1 MKSKKWILTT
11 AFAAALS
18 MAGLGMAQAPATA
31 QAPAAG
37 TTDQAKA
44 TTNTKAVKAA
54 PAPTEQEITDAKAK
68 GLVWV
73 NTTAKVYHKEG
84 AFYGKTKRGKFMTE
98 EDAKQAGYKAATEH
112 AAKKPKSTAK
122 ATPAAKA

>member
-31 QAPAAG
+31 QVPAAG
-37 TTDQAKA
+37 TDQAKA
-44 TTNTKAVKAA
+44 TTKMKAVKAA
-54 PAPTEQEITDAKAK
+54 PAPTEQEITDAKAM
-68 GLVWV
+68 VWV

-84 AFYGKTKRGKFMTE
+84 ALYGKTKHGKFMTE
-98 EDAKQAGYKAATEH
+98 EDAKQAGYKAAKEH
-112 AAKKPKSTAK
+112 AAKQPKSTAK
-122 ATPAAKA
+122 ATAAAKA

>member
-31 QAPAAG
+31 QVPAAG
-37 TTDQAKA
+37 TDQAKA
-44 TTNTKAVKAA
+44 TTKMKAVKAA

-84 AFYGKTKRGKFMTE
+84 ALYGKTKRGKFMTE
-98 EDAKQAGYKAATEH
+98 EDAKQAGYKTAKEH
-112 AAKKPKSTAK
+112 AAKQPKSTAK
-122 ATPAAKA
+122 ATAAAKA